1 MLTWVV
7 MPPRKDTDLSA
18 RLNEVLREF
27 RRTHDKRFL
36 EVGSDAW
43 EYMIGGTTASTI
55 IIVGGGGST
64 AESMFTVSAALE
76 PSARVLSLGI
86 PTTISNAERV
96 IMGMKSILDSQ
107 HITRAILLGHSLGG
121 LVVQAF
127 AVRHPERVAGMVLS
141 NTGFYVGIRAMLMPA
156 LAELMARAPNVLVLS
171 SVSRQ
176 MNRLLKSVEAP
187 SFWQQF
193 FQQELARPD
202 SAKRLRQQLVLLADL
217 VRFFRVN
224 PIAEAGARVQSL
236 PVQIISSED
245 DKGFTRRETAFLG
258 SLYPNSHTMIFPRGS
273 THLSFLTRPHE
284 YIDVVQ
290 RFLASVDRGVYAT

>member
-7 MPPRKDTDLSA
+7 MSLRKDTDLSA
-18 RLNEVLREF
+18 RLNDLLREF

-36 EVGSDAW
+36 EVGGDAW
-43 EYMIGGTTASTI
+43 EYMIGGAAAPTI
-55 IIVGGGGST
+55 MIVGGGGST
-64 AESMFTVSAALE
+64 AESMFTVNAELE
-76 PSARVLSLGI
+76 PSARVLSMGI
-86 PTTISNAERV
+86 PTTISTAERV
-96 IMGMKSILDSQ
+96 MIGTKSILDSQ
-107 HITRAILLGHSLGG
+107 HIARVVLLGHSLGG

-127 AVRHPERVAGMVLS
+127 AVRYPERVAGMVLS

-156 LAELMARAPNVLVLS
+156 LARLMARAPNALVLG

-187 SFWQQF
+187 SFWRQF
-193 FQQELARPD
+193 FQQEMSRPD
-202 SAKRLRQQLVLLADL
+202 SGERLRQQLALLADL
-217 VRFFRVN
+217 VRFFKVN
-224 PIAEAGARVQSL
+224 PIAEAGAWVQSL
-236 PVQIISSED
+236 PVQIISSDD

-284 YIDVVQ
+284 YIDIVQ
-290 RFLASVDRGVYAT
+290 RFLASV